1 MPGTPV
7 LPVCLSYG
15 KRCHNPACI
24 IVNEACFKLCHAA
37 QVRLVTQFQTRL
49 DIAIL
54 PPYTPSAE
62 ERADPKLYA
71 ANVRALY
78 GRAMG
83 LPLVEQACLEPY
95 TCGMCSG
102 PLRMN

>member
-1 MPGTPV
+1 
-7 LPVCLSYG
+7 
-15 KRCHNPACI
+15 
-24 IVNEACFKLCHAA
+24 
-37 QVRLVTQFQTRL
+37 VTQFQTRL

-71 ANVRALY
+71 ANVRQLY

-83 LPLVEQACLEPY
+83 LPLAEQVPSARLPAALIGRLPTGGVRLGAVLAGEGCARDATQAVPAHELV
-95 TCGMCSG
+95 T
-102 PLRMN
+102 